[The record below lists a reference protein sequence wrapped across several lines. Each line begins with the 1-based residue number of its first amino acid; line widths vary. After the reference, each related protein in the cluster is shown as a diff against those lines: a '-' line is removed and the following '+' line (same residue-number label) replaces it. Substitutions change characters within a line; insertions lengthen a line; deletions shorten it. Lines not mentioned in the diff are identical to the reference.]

1 MHQLALSFELMLY
14 GLVIVFGVL
23 LLFYGSIALLNTIF
37 PYKEDE
43 E

>member
-1 MHQLALSFELMLY
+1 MHHLTLSFELMLY

-23 LLFYGSIALLNTIF
+23 LLFYGSIALLNALF
-37 PYKEDE
+37 PFKEDE